1 MWVAL
6 ASSLFSAVSGSMK
19 GDGGAAAAAAALEA
33 EREQREIYM
42 GAAGVVAVGIVA
54 VLLMRRR

>member
-6 ASSLFSAVSGSMK
+6 ASSLVSAVAGSMK
-19 GDGGAAAAAAALEA
+19 GDGGAAAAAALEA